1 MRVAILTI
9 SDSVTR
15 GEREDLS
22 GPALEG
28 RCREL
33 GWEVTPALHCSDDAA
48 EVSSQLRAIADS
60 GHADV
65 VLTTGG
71 TGLGPRDNAPEATV
85 DVGRRDKTKRCGE
98 NADGPV
104 VARRGRRPAA
114 YADRESS
121 RESQGSGRIP
131 RFCGTFVA
139 TRNRSV
145 AGCSPR
151 LSFSV
156 PLTIQLVFTA
166 ARTGAASERGRFEVN
181 VIL

>member
-65 VLTTGG
+65 LLTTGG

-85 DVGRRDKTKRCGE
+85 DVGERLVPGLAEEIR
-98 NADGPV
+98 
-104 VARRGRRPAA
+104 RRGAEKTPRDNRAVVRRHTLIVNLPGSPKGAV
-114 YADRESS
+114 ESLD
-121 RESQGSGRIP
+121 
-131 RFCGTFVA
+131 
-139 TRNRSV
+139 SV
-145 AGCSPR
+145 A
-151 LSFSV
+151 
-156 PLTIQLVFTA
+156 PLLPHAIEVLRG
-166 ARTGAASERGRFEVN
+166 ARHD
-181 VIL
+181 